1 MLHCK
6 IIIHEII
13 ASNYVICMLYGTLFC
28 EERRPVFVAKHMCIE
43 HKLEPYSERS
53 IKGVNNIETM
63 IRQRIKD
70 LMMYI
75 EILE

>member
-1 MLHCK
+1 MV
-6 IIIHEII
+6 IHIII
-13 ASNYVICMLYGTLFC
+13 ASNYVICMLHETLFC
-28 EERRPVFVAKHMCIE
+28 EERRPVFVAMHMYIK

-53 IKGVNNIETM
+53 TKGVNNIETM